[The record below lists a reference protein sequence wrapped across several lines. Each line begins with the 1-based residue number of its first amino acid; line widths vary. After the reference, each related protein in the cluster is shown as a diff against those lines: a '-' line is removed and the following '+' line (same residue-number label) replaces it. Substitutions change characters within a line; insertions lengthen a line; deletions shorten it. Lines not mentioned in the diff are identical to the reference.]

1 MRTITSYVDSPLTRG
16 QCFFHHHIDCPY
28 QYRPLEC
35 MVNSVEIMWAD
46 KQNLV
51 DEVFVISRITLISTL
66 ITSDITK
73 MESNYYR
80 FIIQVNCFEKQ

>member
-1 MRTITSYVDSPLTRG
+1 M
-16 QCFFHHHIDCPY
+16 
-28 QYRPLEC
+28 
-35 MVNSVEIMWAD
+35 MNSVEIMWAD

-51 DEVFVISRITLISTL
+51 DEVFVMSRITLILTL

-73 MESNYYR
+73 TESNYYC